1 MKILGFFFLGFVY
14 CPNPVGRG
22 VLQKLWAMGHEI
34 RREKKK
40 KNLRTRGITPLATR
54 GVERC
59 IQTHPGKHIALTTG
73 VHRAAGSAQ
82 SRDAGGGEREGRE
95 AARGLGGGA
104 GWRARPTAE
113 AARGAQGGALA
124 LTRSG
129 ALHGRGAEETKA
141 ETRGARGGGG
151 AGRGGQACGGAE
163 PRKAQHPRRP
173 PLREEPE
180 GADQA
185 GRGNPDWGPGSGGG
199 AVPGAAL
206 GSDLW
211 QPSVISCGAALPV
224 PRLEG
229 RDWDQ
234 LKAFLGLLSLENPSV
249 WFSLEL

>member
-1 MKILGFFFLGFVY
+1 MCCKNFGPWVT
-14 CPNPVGRG
+14 RS
-22 VLQKLWAMGHEI
+22 E
-34 RREKKK
+34 EKKK

-82 SRDAGGGEREGRE
+82 SRDAGRGEREGRE